1 MTEAPETWEDPPRR
15 PPAEADTSPVL
26 AVAGFEG
33 PLDWLLE
40 LARTRRLDLRRLSI
54 LALVEAFGDAMT
66 AALVPAPPV
75 AELARWHG
83 WMVMAAQ
90 LAELRSRLMLPAED
104 PRAQAGQVEAEALR
118 RQVISRAEMVAV
130 ADWLE
135 RQPQLGRDVFACGRP
150 EAGQTGARRKGQGA
164 AHRAVATF
172 VDDADEQDGAGQDEA
187 GQDDLTE
194 LLRACLVVLRLPAR
208 AEAYQP
214 RRLPFWSVA
223 DATTRISRMLRT
235 MPEGGVLDVF
245 LPALPEHGP
254 EQAGPEQ
261 TRASRAALAA
271 TLVAGLEMAR
281 SGGVTLQQEASWTP
295 IRVA

>member
-15 PPAEADTSPVL
+15 SPAEAVSPVL
-26 AVAGFEG
+26 AVDGFEG

-54 LALVEAFGDAMT
+54 LALVDAFGDAMA
-66 AALVPAPPV
+66 AALVPALPV
-75 AELARWHG
+75 AELARWRG

-104 PRAQAGQVEAEALR
+104 ARAQAGRAEAEALR
-118 RQVISRAEMVAV
+118 WQCISRAEMAAA

-135 RQPQLGRDVFACGRP
+135 RQPQLGREVFACGRS

-164 AHRAVATF
+164 AYRAPATF
-172 VDDADEQDGAGQDEA
+172 TDDADEQDEAEQDE
-187 GQDDLTE
+187 LTE
-194 LLRACLVVLRLPAR
+194 LLRACLVVLRLPAQ
-208 AEAYQP
+208 AGAYQP

-223 DATTRISRMLRT
+223 DATTRIASLLRT
-235 MPEGGVLDVF
+235 MPEGGMLEVF
-245 LPALPEHGP
+245 LPALPEPGL
-254 EQAGPEQ
+254 EQ
-261 TRASRAALAA
+261 TRARRAAVAA

-281 SGGVTLQQEASWTP
+281 SGSVRLQQDASWKP
-295 IRVA
+295 IHLG

>member
-1 MTEAPETWEDPPRR
+1 MTEALGTWEDPPRR
-15 PPAEADTSPVL
+15 SPAAAVSPVL

-54 LALVEAFGDAMT
+54 LALVEALGGAMT
-66 AALVPAPPV
+66 AALVPAVPV
-75 AELARWHG
+75 AELARWRG

-104 PRAQAGQVEAEALR
+104 PRAQAGRAEAEALR
-118 RQVISRAEMVAV
+118 RQCISRAEMVAV

-150 EAGQTGARRKGQGA
+150 EAGHTGARRRGQGA
-164 AHRAVATF
+164 AHKAAATF
-172 VDDADEQDGAGQDEA
+172 VDDADGQDEA
-187 GQDDLTE
+187 EHDDLTE
-194 LLRACLVVLRLPAR
+194 LLRACLVALRLPAH

-223 DATTRISRMLRT
+223 DATTRIGSLLRT
-235 MPEGGVLDVF
+235 MPDGGLLEVF
-245 LPALPEHGP
+245 LPALPKRGP
-254 EQAGPEQ
+254 EQAGPE
-261 TRASRAALAA
+261 RGRSRRAAVAA
-271 TLVAGLEMAR
+271 TLVASLEMAR
-281 SGGVTLQQEASWTP
+281 SGSVTLQQDASWQP
-295 IRVA
+295 IRVV